1 MLKAQE
7 KAVAAEKDEEEEE
20 AEEEVVEEKAEQS
33 APFNA
38 FAAVRALLIRHAMS
52 DSDYQLEGDGT
63 AQDHEEEEE
72 EEEETVAAAPKKVAP
87 LAHLMN
93 ATHDQTKKKKPKKKK
108 QSGLS
113 TPALDDAEAA
123 ATPGSGKGGKKKK
136 QGDKAD
142 PFAGMDEVD
151 RALAELNMK
160 YARHGSM
167 MKGPKLTTLGMEAQ
181 RRPDRRGPLRLL
193 ARPGSLWPGET
204 SFRLTPRTS
213 TRTPSCGAFSVPK
226 WLVVDFRVGTHAHYR
241 LRRQHSLAGIG
252 IDPVLRPSYD
262 TPSRSRS
269 RLTLPLPP
277 FLVWECVKCQKRR

>member
-1 MLKAQE
+1 
-7 KAVAAEKDEEEEE
+7 
-20 AEEEVVEEKAEQS
+20 
-33 APFNA
+33 
-38 FAAVRALLIRHAMS
+38 
-52 DSDYQLEGDGT
+52 
-63 AQDHEEEEE
+63 
-72 EEEETVAAAPKKVAP
+72 
-87 LAHLMN
+87 MN

-193 ARPGSLWPGET
+193 ARPGMRPHPEIHHQPLWNRKSAAT
-204 SFRLTPRTS
+204 RRPRRGS
-213 TRTPSCGAFSVPK
+213 WGQPK
-226 WLVVDFRVGTHAHYR
+226 GGFLVVDFRVGTHAHYR

-269 RLTLPLPP
+269 AFIRTDALDAAPHKDLLYLL
-277 FLVWECVKCQKRR
+277 F